1 NGDYT
6 SAIILYVFPQFE
18 GVPENKIRQFVEEL
32 KKSTI
37 KDFSKNEEVL
47 KNFVGDFFGIS
58 LE

>member
-1 NGDYT
+1 
-6 SAIILYVFPQFE
+6 
-18 GVPENKIRQFVEEL
+18 L

-58 LE
+58 LEWAFWKQVKKS